1 MFFESKY
8 CLGWFIEPLSA
19 KGKAVFLSYKK

>member
-8 CLGWFIEPLSA
+8 CLRWFIEPLSA
-19 KGKAVFLSYKK
+19 KEEAVFLGYAT